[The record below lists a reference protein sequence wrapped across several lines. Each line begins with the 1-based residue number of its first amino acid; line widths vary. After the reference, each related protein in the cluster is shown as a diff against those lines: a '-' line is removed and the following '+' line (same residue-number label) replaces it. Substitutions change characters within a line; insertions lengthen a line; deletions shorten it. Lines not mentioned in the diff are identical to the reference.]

1 MIVRKV
7 WFWTRSTIQDA
18 VETFAG
24 AGGGIR
30 YAYFYADRVVM
41 AARPLKDTRGVQA
54 VVTKDEVIDG
64 DVADVVGL
72 IWAKMHGNLLF
83 RLRALEAE
91 SA

>member
-24 AGGGIR
+24 AGGVR
-30 YAYFYADRVVM
+30 YAYFYPDRVVM
-41 AARPLKDTRGVQA
+41 TARPLRDNRGVQA